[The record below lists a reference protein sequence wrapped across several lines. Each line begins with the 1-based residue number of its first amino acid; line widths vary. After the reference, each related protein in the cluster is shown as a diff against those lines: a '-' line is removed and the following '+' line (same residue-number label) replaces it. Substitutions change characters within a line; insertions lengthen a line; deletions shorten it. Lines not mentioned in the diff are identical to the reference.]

1 MLRVASSPDAAISP
15 NALEKGVNGM
25 LDRVSNL
32 ISSSTSLTATDQ
44 PTEDDNGES
53 RALARNVCDLTL
65 GAFHPTTGI
74 SPNERLWFKTNLKYG
89 QLVYEMNETAKL
101 HPGDDS

>member
-32 ISSSTSLTATDQ
+32 ISSLTSTATDQ
-44 PTEDDNGES
+44 PTEDDNGDLH
-53 RALARNVCDLTL
+53 ALARNVYDLTL

>member
-1 MLRVASSPDAAISP
+1 MLRVASL
-15 NALEKGVNGM
+15 LEKGVNGM

-32 ISSSTSLTATDQ
+32 SSSSTSTATDQ
-44 PTEDDNGES
+44 PTEDDNGDP
-53 RALARNVCDLTL
+53 RALARNVYDLTL

-74 SPNERLWFKTNLKYG
+74 SPNEHLWFKTNLKYG

>member
-1 MLRVASSPDAAISP
+1 MLRVASL
-15 NALEKGVNGM
+15 LEKGVNGM

-32 ISSSTSLTATDQ
+32 SSSSTSTATDQ
-44 PTEDDNGES
+44 PTEDDNGDP
-53 RALARNVCDLTL
+53 RALARNVYDLTL